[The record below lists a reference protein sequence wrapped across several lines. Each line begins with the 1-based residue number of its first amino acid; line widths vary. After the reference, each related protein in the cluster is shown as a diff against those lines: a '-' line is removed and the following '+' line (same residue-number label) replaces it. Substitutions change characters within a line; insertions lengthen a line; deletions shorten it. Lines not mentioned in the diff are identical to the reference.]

1 MEKVDVTRKEMVDFL
16 KNHFRYDTAN
26 NWNRSTSYARNVK
39 IYNIGLSEVLEAKA
53 LDLICEEGFNELI
66 ACLHDPLVEQFE
78 EETSEDYTIGFN
90 GRSGGYL
97 VLYHKNYPFRSLDM
111 HEDFED
117 FDDFEIKERYNLVKR
132 FDDYCGYFVD
142 AFKDA
147 VENVIVEEVEEVITK
162 KVYSFPD

>member
-1 MEKVDVTRKEMVDFL
+1 MENVTRKEMVDFL

-26 NWNRSTSYARNVK
+26 SWNKSTSYARNVK
-39 IYNIGLSEVLEAKA
+39 IYN
-53 LDLICEEGFNELI
+53 LDLSKELLDKAYGLIFEDGFNDLMDDQYYF
-66 ACLHDPLVEQFE
+66 LKEQFE
-78 EETSEDYTIGFN
+78 EDADGYSIGFN

-97 VLYHKNYPFRSLDM
+97 VLYDREHPATSIDS
-111 HEDFED
+111 HEDFEGWNRA
-117 FDDFEIKERYNLVKR
+117 EVEERYNLVKR

-147 VENVIVEEVEEVITK
+147 VENVIVEEVEEVITR